1 MKFSILAGFRWHRL
15 DAQVELLL
23 KMLPSKY
30 AIVGGAAIAAHVGAH
45 VREVSPDIDILMSP
59 KLVRETAVKL
69 KEAGFVESLNV
80 FGRSFKIEG
89 LDVDLLEAKSK
100 LEKWT
105 VDNPV
110 KTGHGEDQV
119 NIARP
124 ESLFIGKVLVAR
136 PKDLVDAK
144 LLMEKFPALAT
155 SVHAL
160 FDKIDASNR
169 DDVASAVAEIQFA
182 LSK

>member
-1 MKFSILAGFRWHRL
+1 MKFSVLAGFRWHRL
-15 DAQVELLL
+15 DAQVDLLL

-30 AIVGGAAIAAHVGAH
+30 VIVGGAAIAAHVGAH
-45 VREVSPDIDILMSP
+45 VREVSPDIDILMAP
-59 KLVRETAVKL
+59 KLVRETSEKL
-69 KEAGFVESLNV
+69 KKAGFVEAPNV

-100 LEKWT
+100 LEKWM

-110 KTGHGEDQV
+110 KIGHGEYQV
-119 NIARP
+119 NVAQP
-124 ESLFIGKVLVAR
+124 EALFIGKVLVAR

-144 LLMEKFPALAT
+144 LLMEKFPTLAT
-155 SVHAL
+155 SVYAL
-160 FDKIDASNR
+160 FDKIDAANR
-169 DDVASAVAEIQFA
+169 DDVGSAIAEIQFS